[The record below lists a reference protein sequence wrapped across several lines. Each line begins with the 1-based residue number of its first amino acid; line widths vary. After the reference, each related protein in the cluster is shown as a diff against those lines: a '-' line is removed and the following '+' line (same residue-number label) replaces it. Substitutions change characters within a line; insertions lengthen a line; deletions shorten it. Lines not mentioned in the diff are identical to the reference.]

1 MPIDLSADRTYV
13 IAECGSCHDGDLGK
27 ALALVEAAAAAG
39 ADAAKFQYWSSAARM
54 AERRRAPEYLEVYER
69 YAVPFDWLAMLQL
82 RCGELGIE
90 FMCSTYL
97 PEDVWPVSR
106 RRPAALKIS
115 SFEANDPE
123 LLAAHAG
130 PMLLGM
136 DVVVS
141 LGMGASAR
149 MIYNWLPSSSMAFSD
164 ALVAPGRVYT
174 LACVSAY
181 PAPIDDLHLRRF
193 SRRLREGQPPD
204 VWGLSDHSPSGELL
218 TGALAVAAG
227 ARMLERHLRL
237 DDTDPENPDAPHAC
251 SPAQF
256 RGYVELVRLAERA
269 LGPRDVPSTGTVMP
283 SETAM
288 ARYRVGAPMGGE
300 TDAQL

>member
-1 MPIDLSADRTYV
+1 
-13 IAECGSCHDGDLGK
+13 
-27 ALALVEAAAAAG
+27 
-39 ADAAKFQYWSSAARM
+39 
-54 AERRRAPEYLEVYER
+54 
-69 YAVPFDWLAMLQL
+69 
-82 RCGELGIE
+82 
-90 FMCSTYL
+90 
-97 PEDVWPVSR
+97 
-106 RRPAALKIS
+106 
-115 SFEANDPE
+115 
-123 LLAAHAG
+123 
-130 PMLLGM
+130 
-136 DVVVS
+136 
-141 LGMGASAR
+141 

-193 SRRLREGQPPD
+193 RPSRDRHVPTC
-204 VWGLSDHSPSGELL
+204 GLSDHSPAGELL

-227 ARMLERHLRL
+227 AMMLERHLRL